1 MFYLVPEGFV
11 DHILG
16 RKLVH
21 DNLVVQ
27 LVVVSHLLLCQLCLS
42 VVLPGLEAVGG
53 AQVGLDDRGE
63 RMDLSTRRA
72 ASERQKQQVDGSIG
86 GTVLCR

>member
-27 LVVVSHLLLCQLCLS
+27 LVVVSHLLLCQLGLS
-42 VVLPGLEAVGG
+42 VVLPGLETVGG

-72 ASERQKQQVDGSIG
+72 ASERQKQQVYGSIG

>member
-27 LVVVSHLLLCQLCLS
+27 FVIVSHLLLCQLGLS

-72 ASERQKQQVDGSIG
+72 ASERQKQQVDGAI
-86 GTVLCR
+86 